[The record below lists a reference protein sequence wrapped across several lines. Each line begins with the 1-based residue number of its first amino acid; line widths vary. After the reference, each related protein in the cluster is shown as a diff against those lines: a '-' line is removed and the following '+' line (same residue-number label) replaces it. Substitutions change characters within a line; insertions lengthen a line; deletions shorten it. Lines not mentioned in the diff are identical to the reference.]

1 MVESNT
7 VTVTYSAVPITW
19 TCEICGQKFN
29 TEEELR
35 KHLEEAHGVKKIK
48 CPFCEQSF
56 DSYEELWKHISEAHQ
71 KEVAIIVIAII
82 IVIALIFWLA
92 KE

>member
-1 MVESNT
+1 MVESNV
-7 VTVTYSAVPITW
+7 VTVTYSAEIPPVVPP
-19 TCEICGQKFN
+19 
-29 TEEELR
+29 TE
-35 KHLEEAHGVKKIK
+35 KIK
-48 CPFCEQSF
+48 CPFCDQTF

-92 KE
+92 RE